1 MIFFNKL
8 NIYPADECLQALF
21 HSDFDNGDFCCVVVD
36 MDISGSYFDSS
47 CCCTGVD
54 DSGSLLDISLSL

>member
-8 NIYPADECLQALF
+8 NIYPADECLQTLF
-21 HSDFDNGDFCCVVVD
+21 RSDFDNGDFCCVVD
-36 MDISGSYFDSS
+36 MDISGSYFDSG
-47 CCCTGVD
+47 CLCTGVD